1 MLNFF
6 SWILKKIQLQC
17 FSFKIALYFLFLVHS
32 FFNCFFTF
40 LQLRFFH
47 FFFNCTI
54 IRIWLRIWRCMH
66 CNIAQR
72 AEARIIF
79 AIMQSTTSVFT
90 NQPVFKNYKPAFF
103 SQPSAG
109 LLLSQESIDCRQR
122 VFDVFGK
129 TPVPLPLCILFES
142 GFVRQDFCICLNGI
156 LWVFVFGEDG
166 VGCDRVGAHI
176 GSRLTQSCQCWWW
189 SMRTKY
195 LFECFRIMIF
205 FVSKKYQEM
214 GWWSLVEHN
223 RGKSRLNFNQ
233 IDTARRGSGQNNPFK
248 LCQSIFLN
256 STLLTRQYFK
266 SKIFYFKFNS
276 IGRQMTQNL
285 TFVIWTK
292 IF

>member
-1 MLNFF
+1 MFLEKPRFP
-6 SWILKKIQLQC
+6 
-17 FSFKIALYFLFLVHS
+17 FLF
-32 FFNCFFTF
+32 
-40 LQLRFFH
+40 
-47 FFFNCTI
+47 
-54 IRIWLRIWRCMH
+54 
-66 CNIAQR
+66 
-72 AEARIIF
+72 
-79 AIMQSTTSVFT
+79 VF
-90 NQPVFKNYKPAFF
+90 
-103 SQPSAG
+103 
-109 LLLSQESIDCRQR
+109 
-122 VFDVFGK
+122 
-129 TPVPLPLCILFES
+129 
-142 GFVRQDFCICLNGI
+142 CLNLDLFGRTF
-156 LWVFVFGEDG
+156 VFVWTEYCEYLFLEKTALAVIGWE
-166 VGCDRVGAHI
+166 HI
-176 GSRLTQSCQCWWW
+176 LGLALHKAANADDDQWE
-189 SMRTKY
+189 TKY

-214 GWWSLVEHN
+214 GWWRLVEHN